1 MKKVLSIIVILLFA
15 VVALAPRS
23 FAPAT
28 EAAERVEATQVD
40 FKDVA
45 GPDLGVPFGPVHP

>member
-1 MKKVLSIIVILLFA
+1 MKKVLSIIVVLLFA
-15 VVALAPRS
+15 VVMFAPKS

-28 EAAERVEATQVD
+28 DNVDKVQATQVD

-45 GPDLGVPFGPVHP
+45 GPDISLPYGPVNP